1 MRRVP
6 QPKEEEIFLKQ
17 NISTKPL
24 LNTVMLRV
32 IIIWYAY
39 TLAFY
44 IRYKI
49 LNLLSYKALLYVTR
63 DDSVACRYYLVAAEA
78 GHSGA
83 LSNLGVMYERGRGMD
98 KNPRKA
104 FECYQKAAKKGHVL
118 GFYNLALL
126 YETAK
131 GVVKNEKKAFK
142 LFKKAAS
149 RGYPEA
155 QIKVSFPS
163 LLFPA
168 PLLLPP

>member
-1 MRRVP
+1 M
-6 QPKEEEIFLKQ
+6 
-17 NISTKPL
+17 
-24 LNTVMLRV
+24 

-39 TLAFY
+39 SLAFY

-49 LNLLSYKALLYVTR
+49 FNLLSYKALLYEAGLYVAR